1 MPCWKQVH
9 FKQTKKSVALLK
21 SHWLSSQFVNS
32 RFPSISDKTSFPM
45 KSLSGKQSQILFI
58 ALWMRNFGPASLYRV
73 LAHVFEQIY
82 LILQLLLLWVPSES
96 LGFVGVSGDC
106 LPAGEFQEPVNHHKP
121 KRIKYKK
128 IILSMRYLSYEY
140 KKLPG
145 RGIWITLGEIRMRST
160 SNASFEL
167 WTQVLTFLG
176 LTNIP
181 TIWFPWL
188 FIPIRVLE
196 TLHKKAM

>member
-1 MPCWKQVH
+1 MPCCKPVH
-9 FKQTKKSVALLK
+9 FKQTRTSVALLK
-21 SHWLSSQFVNS
+21 NHWLSSKVVNS

-58 ALWMRNFGPASLYRV
+58 ALWMRNFGSASLYCV

-121 KRIKYKK
+121 NRIKYKK
-128 IILSMRYLSYEY
+128 IILIIPHLSCEY
-140 KKLPG
+140 KLLTG
-145 RGIWITLGEIRMRST
+145 NLNWIRKNKNVPHVKMP
-160 SNASFEL
+160 
-167 WTQVLTFLG
+167 VL
-176 LTNIP
+176 
-181 TIWFPWL
+181 
-188 FIPIRVLE
+188 RCE
-196 TLHKKAM
+196 HKF